1 MAPRISKKTTDDK
14 PTKAVKPSKTPQAG
28 RLAPDK
34 PTASA
39 ATKPS
44 PKATDQTKAD
54 TVRLKD
60 LVEAV
65 AAATGTKKPA
75 AKASIEAVLVAMGDA
90 LKSGSVLVLPP
101 LGKLRVAKTAGTTL
115 TLKLRLADAP
125 KAGGKPL
132 ADVGEDS

>member
-1 MAPRISKKTTDDK
+1 MSQKAAMAPRTPKSSDEK
-14 PTKAVKPSKTPQAG
+14 PVKAAKSAKLRVENSVAEKPVTATPNGADQA
-28 RLAPDK
+28 
-34 PTASA
+34 
-39 ATKPS
+39 
-44 PKATDQTKAD
+44 KAGT
-54 TVRLKD
+54 LKLRD

-65 AAATGTKKPA
+65 ATATGTRKPA
-75 AKASIEAVLVAMGDA
+75 AKTSVEAVLAALGDA

-132 ADVGEDS
+132 ADDGEDS